1 MPTAVRCPDP
11 TILRP
16 PPYSRLTAP
25 APAPVPNL
33 PDRIAQDGFD
43 PRGPARPSFRNH
55 RNLLGSYRYPPNRVY
70 RKLSAGVGVGR
81 AWNWMG
87 AALLLCICYLPQPAR
102 AAGTDLRHNVCV
114 ALLPDDATD
123 TIVANA
129 PYRCDIDAP
138 TQGRGWIWL
147 RLDAARLRDLPPY
160 WTLLVDQTRFDR
172 IAVLVGTADGLQR
185 IDRTPGAL
193 RDHWAPGG
201 LLQFTIAPRGS
212 AVDALYLG
220 FRDIDD
226 LSLMRKVVAIPA
238 PAQARTDMR
247 WLLLMGIFAGTLLSA
262 LLYNLVIHTG
272 RRPAFQR
279 WYIAWVAAAFAYG
292 MVWTNVAALVVPAL
306 VGPVAVRLDFALVG
320 LMVAAGNMFFFA
332 VIEDGILPATLS
344 RIGRS
349 LALLGVTLGIAAAA
363 DRVFPPVLTDR
374 LLNYVIAGTALT
386 VAISCVIAV
395 ARRSRVV
402 WFYLI
407 GWSPVISVFI
417 ARLVRNLGLMP
428 QIDAVDMATFATL
441 AFEALVLSLAI
452 ADRFRLVRRELDLAQ
467 RRRAI
472 DRAEAEALRIAA
484 QTDFLTGL
492 GNRAAFQDAA
502 HALIG
507 RGEAFSLFLI
517 DVDYLKDTNDRLG
530 HAGGDALL
538 GKVSDWLR
546 DVTAQVAG
554 ARIARI
560 GGDEFVILCP
570 GALDTEDALIARLAT
585 LQGRTWRFM
594 NEERPAS
601 MSLGSACFPKDA
613 AELDLLYQN
622 ADLALYNAKRLG
634 RGRHL
639 RYDALQRI
647 LRDLQVEFARDAERA
662 LDTGQ
667 FLLYFQPIVA
677 LPSGEIRRH
686 EALLRWDHPDYGLM
700 TPDRFADVLVAERIG
715 LRIQDHVLDLALAS
729 LRDHGERLGGLGVN
743 FTSAQLSGPNSARH
757 VLDRLAHYGVPP
769 ASLCVEVTEGV
780 MLDRAADTILATLQT
795 LHAAGVRIALD
806 DFGTGFASL
815 VHLRDMPVDS
825 IKIDRSFIAG
835 LDHSGGGT
843 LAIVRAII
851 GLGRGLGKL
860 VVAEGIETEAQARRL
875 SDLGCHLGQGYLYGR
890 PAPDLDTPSS
900 EVNVRDDVFALATVS
915 VRPALSLG
923 ARLAT

>member
-1 MPTAVRCPDP
+1 M
-11 TILRP
+11 
-16 PPYSRLTAP
+16 
-25 APAPVPNL
+25 
-33 PDRIAQDGFD
+33 
-43 PRGPARPSFRNH
+43 
-55 RNLLGSYRYPPNRVY
+55 LGSYRYPPNRVY

-81 AWNWMG
+81 ALNWMG
-87 AALLLCICYLPQPAR
+87 ALLLLCLCYQPRPAR
-102 AAGTDLRHNVCV
+102 AAGTDLRHNACV
-114 ALLPDDATD
+114 TLLPDDAGD
-123 TIVANA
+123 AAVANA
-129 PYRCDIDAP
+129 SYRCDDDAP
-138 TQGRGWIWL
+138 TRGKGWIWL
-147 RLDAARLRDLPPY
+147 RLDAARLHDLPPY
-160 WTLLVDQTRFDR
+160 WNLLVDQTRFDR
-172 IAVLVGTADGLQR
+172 IAILVGSANGLHR
-185 IDRTPGAL
+185 IVRTSGAL

-201 LLQFTIAPRGS
+201 LLQFTIAPRGD

-220 FRDIDD
+220 FRNIDD

-238 PAQARTDMR
+238 PVQARTDAR

-262 LLYNLVIHTG
+262 LFYNVVIHTG

-279 WYIAWVAAAFAYG
+279 WYLAWVAAAFAYG
-292 MVWTNVAALVVPAL
+292 MVWTNVAALVVPSL
-306 VGPVAVRLDFALVG
+306 VGPVAVRLDFVLVG

-332 VIEDGILPATLS
+332 VIEDGILPRALS
-344 RIGRS
+344 LTGR
-349 LALLGVTLGIAAAA
+349 ALGLFGVTLGIAAAA
-363 DRVFPPVLTDR
+363 DQVFPPVLTDR
-374 LLNYVIAGTALT
+374 LLNYVIAGTAVT
-386 VAISCVIAV
+386 VAASCAIAV

-407 GWSPVISVFI
+407 GWSPVISVFV
-417 ARLVRNLGLMP
+417 ARLARNLGLMP
-428 QIDAVDMATFATL
+428 QIDIVDMATFAAL

-472 DRAEAEALRIAA
+472 DLAEAEALRVAA

-502 HALIG
+502 YALIV
-507 RGEAFSLFLI
+507 RGAPFSLFLI

-546 DVTAQVAG
+546 DVAAQAPA

-560 GGDEFVILCP
+560 GGDEFVILWP
-570 GALDTEDALIARLAT
+570 GGRATEDALIERLAA
-585 LQGRTWRFM
+585 LQGRHWRYLG
-594 NEERPAS
+594 EERSAS
-601 MSLGSACFPKDA
+601 LSLGSARFPEDA

-639 RYDALQRI
+639 HYDALQRI
-647 LRDLQVEFARDAERA
+647 LRDLQVEFARDAESA
-662 LDTGQ
+662 LETGQ

-686 EALLRWDHPDYGLM
+686 EALLRWDHPHYGLM
-700 TPDRFADVLVAERIG
+700 SPDRFADVLVAERIG
-715 LRIQDHVLDLALAS
+715 LQIQEHVLDLALAS
-729 LRDHGERLGGLGVN
+729 LRDHGARLGGLGVN
-743 FTSAQLSGPNSARH
+743 FTSAQLSGPNSARQ

-835 LDHSGGGT
+835 LDQGGGGT

-890 PAPDLDTPSS
+890 PTPELLPSAAETGTGARDAAFTLAAPIGRSAP
-900 EVNVRDDVFALATVS
+900 
-915 VRPALSLG
+915 SLG